1 MGWYLATV
9 LGIFDPY
16 CKSLTKNRNNN
27 FFFYFEMEI
36 LVLNEIFSSML
47 QSVGFNHWN
56 DHVLGWWEQKDDP
69 NILFLKYED
78 MHKVSW
84 LLNRYSDL
92 NSDRLVHVVC
102 FLI

>member
-47 QSVGFNHWN
+47 
-56 DHVLGWWEQKDDP
+56 
-69 NILFLKYED
+69 
-78 MHKVSW
+78 
-84 LLNRYSDL
+84 
-92 NSDRLVHVVC
+92 
-102 FLI
+102 